1 MQIWRLLFQTIFHF
15 WNLFCYHHFN
25 FSNAIRNLFPN
36 SWAHLL
42 LKNKIVYG
50 FSFFFFPPETQTSC
64 RLPFVSL
71 PSLPPRLKSQSL
83 GSWQESAAVFF
94 FFFLLCELLEA
105 GCRGVNGN
113 WVSMPACTVCA
124 TKSICYEVPRWISG
138 ATFIHAWWSTS
149 YFCFV
154 LVLARFD
161 LLSLPVLCNIGSLS
175 WRLFLDTFWYL
186 RCTDLSN
193 LCYCSH
199 TCIIFLWLQVFTAI
213 QIILNM
219 FFPF

>member
-1 MQIWRLLFQTIFHF
+1 MASH
-15 WNLFCYHHFN
+15 
-25 FSNAIRNLFPN
+25 
-36 SWAHLL
+36 
-42 LKNKIVYG
+42 
-50 FSFFFFPPETQTSC
+50 FFFSTRDPNQLQASLCFSSFPP
-64 RLPFVSL
+64 
-71 PSLPPRLKSQSL
+71 SQIKIPE
-83 GSWQESAAVFF
+83 SWILARKCSSF